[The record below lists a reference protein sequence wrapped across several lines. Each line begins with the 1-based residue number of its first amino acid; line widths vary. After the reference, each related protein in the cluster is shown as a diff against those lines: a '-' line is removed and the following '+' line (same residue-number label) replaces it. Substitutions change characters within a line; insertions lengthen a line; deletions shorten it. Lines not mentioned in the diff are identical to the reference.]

1 MTGNALEGDRE
12 KCLEAGMDDYVAKPV
27 RITEL
32 QAVIERWG
40 AQRQTDLAGTDTAQP
55 VPDLPTEAAAAPILD
70 ATIIGELSEMKSKE
84 GVPLLHE
91 LIDLF
96 AQNAPKHLEQI
107 KHSGDNLQQLA
118 FAAHVFRG
126 MSLNLGANALGNL
139 CQELEAL
146 ATAGNTLGIPALIPK
161 IEAAFKAT
169 SVEFERIRKNGI

>member
-1 MTGNALEGDRE
+1 
-12 KCLEAGMDDYVAKPV
+12 MDLTSAS
-27 RITEL
+27 
-32 QAVIERWG
+32 
-40 AQRQTDLAGTDTAQP
+40 
-55 VPDLPTEAAAAPILD
+55 APILD
-70 ATIIGELSEMKSKE
+70 QTIIAELSEMKSKD

-107 KHSGDNLQQLA
+107 KNSGDNLQQLA

-139 CQELEAL
+139 CQDLETL

-161 IEAAFKAT
+161 LEAVFQQT
-169 SVEFERIRKNGI
+169 SVEFERIRKAGA